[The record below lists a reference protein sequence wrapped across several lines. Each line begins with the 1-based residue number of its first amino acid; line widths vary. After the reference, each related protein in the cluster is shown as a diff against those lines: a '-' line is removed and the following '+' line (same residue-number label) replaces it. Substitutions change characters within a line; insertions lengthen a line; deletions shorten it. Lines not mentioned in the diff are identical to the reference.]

1 MVIDTNTEFG
11 RRVAQRLSDDDLLWL
26 TTVSRDGTPQP
37 SLIWFHWDG
46 ETVLIYSQPDTPKL
60 RNIAENPRV
69 SLHFQA
75 NLEGAQAAYTSLRP
89 IVADRRPALAKR
101 VDRGF
106 DQVQQS
112 LLEYRSGDTYV
123 TYDKL
128 TKSDVRKLA
137 QSVDGL
143 SEPLSQVSTVVLR

>member
-46 ETVLIYSQPDTPKL
+46 ETVLIYSQPVTPKL
-60 RNIAENPRV
+60 RNIAANPRV

-75 NLEGAQAAYTSLRP
+75 NHEGEDVIILTGTAVIDPSAPPSNLHEEYRRKYARGTVQIGMTPESLAAEFS
-89 IVADRRPALAKR
+89 VAIR
-101 VDRGF
+101 VTPTRVRGF
-106 DQVQQS
+106 
-112 LLEYRSGDTYV
+112 
-123 TYDKL
+123 
-128 TKSDVRKLA
+128 
-137 QSVDGL
+137 
-143 SEPLSQVSTVVLR
+143 